1 MLKQWLSL
9 LLSKFYSKKEAAL
22 VAHQAMP
29 SGSVITLVDN
39 GTIGP
44 DWTGSAFSGIA
55 PEDGYLTFSGT
66 STTDVPIVGMG
77 ASSVLVSLTYPWTGA
92 RLSASLPIAKGAAW
106 NVQGSSMKD
115 VVITFISCIGGD
127 KCFIQLVRRASI
139 CLSPSFNCL
148 QKRFLRVRNPGL
160 ATSPCQRQKTLS
172 FINLR
177 ESNGFILLRQVMVI
191 CMSWR
196 EIPSV
201 STLRLGQS
209 HPSLLRTLTLWQKF
223 SFPQRKARSSLTSFT
238 AVLQQMKQRLLL
250 STPSVQLNKNLGGAT
265 C

>member
-55 PEDGYLTFSGT
+55 PGDGYLTFAGT
-66 STTDVPIVGMG
+66 STTDVPIIGMG

-92 RLSASLPIAKGAAW
+92 RLSASLPIAKGATW

-115 VVITFISCIGGD
+115 VVITFISCIGGG
-127 KCFIQLVRRASI
+127 I
-139 CLSPSFNCL
+139 
-148 QKRFLRVRNPGL
+148 
-160 ATSPCQRQKTLS
+160 
-172 FINLR
+172 
-177 ESNGFILLRQVMVI
+177 
-191 CMSWR
+191 
-196 EIPSV
+196 
-201 STLRLGQS
+201 
-209 HPSLLRTLTLWQKF
+209 
-223 SFPQRKARSSLTSFT
+223 
-238 AVLQQMKQRLLL
+238 AVLF
-250 STPSVQLNKNLGGAT
+250 SCLGGLQYA
-265 C
+265 